1 MKRHNRACVLR
12 CRQRGAGL
20 RRLAAVGFV
29 LLLGAGVPTAAIAE
43 TAGPAP
49 DSAASRDADVLFQQ
63 LLKDPKNV
71 DLTFRYAQAAI
82 KAGNIE
88 AGISSL
94 ERLLLL
100 DRNFPGVKIQLAE
113 LYGRIHSYDMAKTY
127 LVEARE
133 EPGVTQQVLDRI
145 QDVQT
150 AIDHAAAGPSNLTT
164 TLLVGVRHQTDASAQ
179 PAGSDIVAGGVPQTL
194 STIYLFK
201 SAWDIFATG
210 NVQYITKL
218 GDVPI
223 ETNALAYYSKSLG
236 HSTLDL
242 GAVELNSGP
251 RLEADIGDTHLFSAR
266 PYAVTNEVSLG
277 ESQFLHTAGGGLD
290 IDRNIIGGLS
300 GAAFYEYRR
309 DWFNNVALLPNADML
324 NADVHSFGGALS
336 YRLIEDGDLHLQGSY
351 ARTDDIAAGSNRG
364 LVIHLSYSQLLTL
377 PSNFGVGPLNLSPFV
392 YRIYSHDN
400 DPNPAL
406 GPFVFD
412 ATNEWRYGL
421 TAKLGFSD
429 NIAANFNFTR
439 EVTTSNV
446 AVNRSN
452 DTQLLVGLIFSY

>member
-1 MKRHNRACVLR
+1 MKRHNRASVLWR
-12 CRQRGAGL
+12 RQRGVGL
-20 RRLAAVGFV
+20 RLLVAAGFG
-29 LLLGAGVPTAAIAE
+29 LFLGVMLPAATVANAE
-43 TAGPAP
+43 EPVP
-49 DSAASRDADVLFQQ
+49 DSVAARDADVLFQQ

-88 AGISSL
+88 GGISSL

-127 LVEARE
+127 LAEARS
-133 EPGVTQQVLDRI
+133 EPGVTQEVLDRI
-145 QDVQT
+145 QAVQT
-150 AIDHAAAGPSNLTT
+150 AIDHSASPSNLTS
-164 TLLVGVRHQTDASAQ
+164 TLLVGVRHQSDASAQ
-179 PAGSDIVAGGVPQTL
+179 PAGSDIIAGGVPQTL
-194 STIYLFK
+194 STIYIFK
-201 SAWDIFATG
+201 QAWDIFATG

-218 GDVPI
+218 GDVPL

-251 RLEADIGDTHLFSAR
+251 RFEADVGDMHLFSAR

-277 ESQFLHTAGGGLD
+277 ESQFLHTAGGGID
-290 IDRNIIGGLS
+290 IDRALFGGLT

-309 DWFNNVALLPNADML
+309 DWFNNVAVLPGADML
-324 NADVHSFGGALS
+324 NADVHSFGAALS
-336 YRLIEDGDLHLQGSY
+336 YRLIENGDLHLQGSY

-364 LVIHLSYSQLLTL
+364 LVIHLSYTQLVTL
-377 PSNFGVGPLNLSPFV
+377 PPDFGVGPLNVSPFV
-392 YRIYSHDN
+392 YRIYSRDD
-400 DPNPAL
+400 DPDPAL
-406 GPFVFD
+406 GPTVFD

-421 TAKLGFSD
+421 TAKLGLSD
-429 NIAANFNFTR
+429 NIATNFNFTR

-446 AVNRSN
+446 AANRTN
-452 DTQLLVGLIFSY
+452 DTQVMVGLIFSY